1 MDFRLLGPIEAE
13 RTGGGTV
20 PLSGSKVHTVLAALL
35 LAEGRVVSDTRLAA
49 LLWAFDPPATADA
62 QIYTY
67 MSRLRK
73 HLGEEVEIVR
83 RRPGYVL
90 RAPGARIDLAA
101 FTRLSA
107 LGRAAL
113 AERRFED
120 AATLLRE
127 ALGLWRGTAL
137 ANATEELIDAELPR
151 LEEARMIALESRIE
165 AELALGRPEE
175 TVAELTGLV
184 AEHPV
189 RERLRAQLMT
199 ALYRC
204 GRQAD
209 ALHTYHEGRALLA
222 DRLGVDP
229 GEALGSAYRSVLK
242 GDGQGDARAAR
253 AAGVAVAR
261 DAGGRG
267 AGGRDVGGRG
277 TGGRGVG
284 GRGVGGRDVGDR
296 GTGGWGVGGRGTGGR
311 GTVVRSSAVPS
322 SVVPSST
329 ARASTVPGAAAGAS
343 TVPSSLVRS
352 SAVPSSASD
361 ASVVRASA
369 AGASPAWAST
379 VQSSAVRSSA
389 VPGAVAGAST
399 GPSSALRSSAVP
411 DAVAGT
417 STGPSSALRS
427 SAVSY
432 SAAGASLVPGAGHRG
447 GASSVAVVGA
457 GWVVPA
463 GLPSSYGEFVGRRSE
478 LAVLHERLGREDHR
492 PRRLLITGPPGAG
505 KTALAVRAA
514 HDRAARFP
522 DGQLYVELCRPD
534 GTPRDPAEVLVR
546 LLRALG
552 DAPPAAPDDLEEL
565 VRLYRTRT
573 SGARLLLV
581 LDGAVDDRQLAPLLP
596 GAAEAAVLVTGQT
609 RLARVAGADT
619 LALPLLDDPEARE
632 LLGSLAGGDRLAA
645 EPDATRALVTYC
657 AGLPLALSAVG
668 ARLAAR
674 PHWPVARLAAR
685 LADPDDRL
693 DELAYG
699 DVSVRESLLRSVR
712 RMDRTTLDTVTALAG
727 PAAPWATEAFSAR
740 EAAEVL
746 GAPEDEVEDALEAL
760 VERALLPQP
769 GLDGDGRP
777 LYRRGELVR
786 LLAAALTPC
795 EPVVRAAAR

>member
-120 AATLLRE
+120 AAALLRE

-261 DAGGRG
+261 DVGGRG
-267 AGGRDVGGRG
+267 A
-277 TGGRGVG
+277 
-284 GRGVGGRDVGDR
+284 
-296 GTGGWGVGGRGTGGR
+296 
-311 GTVVRSSAVPS
+311 VVRSSAVPS
-322 SVVPSST
+322 ST
-329 ARASTVPGAAAGAS
+329 TGAS
-343 TVPSSLVRS
+343 TVRATAVPAVPGAVARV
-352 SAVPSSASD
+352 SAVPSSTTGAST
-361 ASVVRASA
+361 VRASA
-369 AGASPAWAST
+369 VP
-379 VQSSAVRSSA
+379 A
-389 VPGAVAGAST
+389 VPGAVAGVSVV
-399 GPSSALRSSAVP
+399 RSSAVP
-411 DAVAGT
+411 
-417 STGPSSALRS
+417 
-427 SAVSY
+427 Y

-457 GWVVPA
+457 GWVAPA

-478 LAVLHERLGREDHR
+478 LAVLHERLGREDRR

-619 LALPLLDDPEARE
+619 LALPLLDDTEARE

-657 AGLPLALSAVG
+657 AGLPLALAAVG

-727 PAAPWATEAFSAR
+727 PAAPFRATEAFSAR
-740 EAAEVL
+740 AAAEVL

-786 LLAAALTPC
+786 LLSAALTPC